1 MMWTGLLG
9 IGAANMSLHASI
21 DAAANYAPLVQSEA
35 MVKPLGSGVL
45 AADVADAL
53 FMSKVCVLANRAYDK
68 PDGYSTANLL
78 VDNLSSDDGKRR
90 NSLYGERLCGGVN
103 LSGNKFATDNA
114 RSDSEIG
121 R

>member
-21 DAAANYAPLVQSEA
+21 DAAANYAPLVQSEE

-53 FMSKVCVLANRAYDK
+53 FMSQVCVLDNRAYDTSRHSVVW
-68 PDGYSTANLL
+68 GRG
-78 VDNLSSDDGKRR
+78 VSDRVSMGCPRAH
-90 NSLYGERLCGGVN
+90 
-103 LSGNKFATDNA
+103 NKQKKQQTE
-114 RSDSEIG
+114 S
-121 R
+121 